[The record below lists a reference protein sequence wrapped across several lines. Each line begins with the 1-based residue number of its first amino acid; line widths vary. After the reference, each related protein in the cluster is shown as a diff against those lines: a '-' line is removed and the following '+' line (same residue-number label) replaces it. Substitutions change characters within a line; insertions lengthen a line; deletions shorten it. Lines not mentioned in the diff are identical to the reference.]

1 MDSSMKVSV
10 ACPTF
15 EYYGRGVEVLDDMF
29 RTISNQTLKDVEVV
43 VSDHSRTDEIEDYCK
58 KNEHDLNIKYLRN
71 ENGRGNPCINT
82 NNAIDNC
89 TGEIIKIF
97 QQDDFLYDTEALEK
111 MYNVMSNS
119 SEKWFVCGATHTRDD
134 GNTFFNPMFPRWD
147 DKMML
152 YPGYNFVGGVSITSI
167 KKEVAVRY
175 DPELRMLLDIDFYY
189 KNFLEYGMPIFYH
202 DILIANRVRDTDT
215 LMAEVT
221 EEEIEEEFQYCF
233 KKYGLSR

>member
-1 MDSSMKVSV
+1 
-10 ACPTF
+10 
-15 EYYGRGVEVLDDMF
+15 
-29 RTISNQTLKDVEVV
+29 
-43 VSDHSRTDEIEDYCK
+43 
-58 KNEHDLNIKYLRN
+58 
-71 ENGRGNPCINT
+71 
-82 NNAIDNC
+82 
-89 TGEIIKIF
+89 
-97 QQDDFLYDTEALEK
+97 
-111 MYNVMSNS
+111 MSNS

-134 GNTFFNPMFPRWD
+134 GHTFFNPMFPRWD
-147 DKMML
+147 DQMML